1 MSTENNTISVKDLT
15 IKYAEKEA
23 IISVNLD
30 IQESGV
36 TAFIL
41 SLIHI

>member
-23 IISVNLD
+23 IIFNKTSRVF
-30 IQESGV
+30 SGRR
-36 TAFIL
+36 TPR
-41 SLIHI
+41 